1 MGQRLSQIISHV
13 TVDINLMGENVTP
26 EKTETMVYVSLS
38 VKYQQ
43 KIVHMEKIMSGIQM
57 YVLANVCAW
66 ERL

>member
-43 KIVHMEKIMSGIQM
+43 KIAHMEKIMSGI
-57 YVLANVCAW
+57 
-66 ERL
+66 